1 LKVTGYVKVEI
12 MARPTDRKRDP
23 LSLAVIELRTSLADT
38 QQQFAARLRSALSTV
53 ARYETSRPPAG
64 DVLLQL
70 AQIAE
75 KNRLSK
81 LQNLFRWRYVDE
93 AMQKAGFELL
103 FDPKTLNGR
112 VWVKFQG
119 LEQLELAN
127 KFLSD
132 LAALKKAGRS

>member
-1 LKVTGYVKVEI
+1 
-12 MARPTDRKRDP
+12 MARPTNRKRDP
-23 LSLAVIELRTSLADT
+23 LSQAVIELRTSLGET

-75 KNRLSK
+75 KNRLLK
-81 LQNLFRWRYVDE
+81 LQDLFRWQYVDE
-93 AMQKAGFELL
+93 AMRKAGFELL

-112 VWVKFQG
+112 VWAKFHG
-119 LEQLELAN
+119 LEQLGLTNE
-127 KFLSD
+127 FLRD
-132 LAALKKAGRS
+132 LAELKKAGRS